1 MTREMRLLPNGM
13 RPLSNLTRRTALT
26 ALDRASAD
34 ARRMPGN
41 LLPHERLDEL
51 TAAAREIVT
60 EVERLPEAPYD
71 LTGPVDHPIDATVVG
86 VLAGRQLGLSS
97 EALLELGL
105 GLFFQDIGKLALPPA
120 IVHKSD
126 PLDDAERE
134 LMRRHPQR
142 GLDLLRDE
150 DVGREAR
157 AVIRF
162 HHERWDGAGYPDGLA
177 GEEIPLFARI
187 AALAEAFT
195 GTSSQP
201 AGVDALRAGAGHAF
215 DPQLVDAFEEVAM
228 ARSPG
233 LRADPVAA

>member
-1 MTREMRLLPNGM
+1 M
-13 RPLSNLTRRTALT
+13 RPLSNLTRRTAMT
-26 ALDRASAD
+26 ALERASAD
-34 ARRMPGN
+34 ARSMPGN
-41 LLPHERLDEL
+41 LLPHERLDDL
-51 TAAAREIVT
+51 TTAARDIVA

-71 LTGPVDHPIDATVVG
+71 LAGPVDHPIDPTVVG
-86 VLAGRQLGLSS
+86 LLVGRRLELPGD
-97 EALLELGL
+97 ALVQLGL
-105 GLFFQDIGKLALPPA
+105 GLFLQDIGKLALPPA
-120 IVHKSD
+120 IVHKTD
-126 PLDDAERE
+126 PLDDAEHE

-162 HHERWDGAGYPDGLA
+162 HHERWDGAGYPAGLA